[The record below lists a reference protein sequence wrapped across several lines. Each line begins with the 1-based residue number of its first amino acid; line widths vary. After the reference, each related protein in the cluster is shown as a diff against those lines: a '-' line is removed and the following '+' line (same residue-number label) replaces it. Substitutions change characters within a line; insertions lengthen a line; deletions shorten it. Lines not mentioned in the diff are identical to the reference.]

1 MTKKQIY
8 LTIFFGIILAF
19 GLRSF
24 LSDMKTYQERE
35 DAETQLPP
43 FVKKKDSL
51 YYQKKRNQIMSQ
63 AAPLQEETISEEV
76 EEIEVIEELTEESV
90 VISYIKKHHKL
101 PGYYLTKSEAKQKG
115 WVPAKGNLCEVLPG
129 KAIGGDHFGNRER
142 KLPEGNK
149 YYEADVNYKCGR
161 RNTDRVVFTKNGEVW
176 LTKDHYKTFEKK

>member
-63 AAPLQEETISEEV
+63 AAPLQEETITEEV
-76 EEIEVIEELTEESV
+76 EEIEV
-90 VISYIKKHHKL
+90 
-101 PGYYLTKSEAKQKG
+101 
-115 WVPAKGNLCEVLPG
+115 
-129 KAIGGDHFGNRER
+129 IGGDHFGNRER

-161 RNTDRVVFTKNGEVW
+161 RNADRVVFTKNGEVW